1 MAWQSKLPG
10 LTSAGERVGKAQDID
25 YAVVMSSP
33 RSIRLEDR
41 TLERL
46 SSYATRHVGVT
57 GASAAARFVEEGLR
71 MDSHPGI
78 VFRDGPAGRRAVI
91 AGGADVW
98 EVIQA
103 VAATRDSEPT
113 VSRAE
118 LMDLVSVN
126 SGVSSRHVRLALDY
140 YGEFAD
146 EIDAQ
151 IAEAAS
157 AETAFRESYARTSTL
172 LGA

>member
-10 LTSAGERVGKAQDID
+10 LTWAGERVGKALDID

-103 VAATRDSEPT
+103 VAATRDSEP
-113 VSRAE
+113 SLSPAE
-118 LMDLVSVN
+118 IMDLVSVN
-126 SGVSSRHVRLALDY
+126 SGVSSKHVRLALDY
-140 YGEFAD
+140 YGEFSD

-157 AETAFRESYARTSTL
+157 ADAAFRESYAHSSAL

>member
-1 MAWQSKLPG
+1 
-10 LTSAGERVGKAQDID
+10 
-25 YAVVMSSP
+25 MSSP

-113 VSRAE
+113 LSRAE

-126 SGVSSRHVRLALDY
+126 SGVSSKHVRLALDY
-140 YGEFAD
+140 YGEFSD

-151 IAEAAS
+151 IVEAAS
-157 AETAFRESYARTSTL
+157 AEAALRESYARTSAL